1 MLFVLVGVAVIVV
14 VLVLAVI
21 VIVLVLAFV
30 LVGVAVIVVVLVL
43 AVIVVAFVL
52 AKDAD
57 LLLIP
62 TAARLSGAIHPGG
75 RACSASSSRGAS
87 ARSILAGP
95 EGVPMSQVGCLRG
108 EVNHNCLRAVVA
120 DGDIPRG
127 SSCGGRGGS
136 RCARACGGA
145 RRTRCRVSAIFNPEG
160 PIDLG
165 RYDLYVV
172 SSGIADYILNA
183 ALVAFYFYTIWI
195 KCLTTFV
202 SDEEGKE
209 HPHGWWRYV
218 LGLVRDA
225 PLRANDCEE
234 RCVSSRLAAA
244 GEGIY
249 HPTTTTLRNR
259 RCCRTCGG
267 ARRTRCGARRSRCA
281 RARGCLPPCRK
292 RKHQQKGEGC

>member
-108 EVNHNCLRAVVA
+108 EVNTIVSVPLWQMVTFPVVV
-120 DGDIPRG
+120 P
-127 SSCGGRGGS
+127 
-136 RCARACGGA
+136 
-145 RRTRCRVSAIFNPEG
+145 VVVVVVVPVVG
-160 PIDLG
+160 PM
-165 RYDLYVV
+165 
-172 SSGIADYILNA
+172 SPS
-183 ALVAFYFYTIWI
+183 
-195 KCLTTFV
+195 
-202 SDEEGKE
+202 
-209 HPHGWWRYV
+209 
-218 LGLVRDA
+218 
-225 PLRANDCEE
+225 
-234 RCVSSRLAAA
+234 
-244 GEGIY
+244 
-249 HPTTTTLRNR
+249 
-259 RCCRTCGG
+259 
-267 ARRTRCGARRSRCA
+267 
-281 RARGCLPPCRK
+281 
-292 RKHQQKGEGC
+292 Q